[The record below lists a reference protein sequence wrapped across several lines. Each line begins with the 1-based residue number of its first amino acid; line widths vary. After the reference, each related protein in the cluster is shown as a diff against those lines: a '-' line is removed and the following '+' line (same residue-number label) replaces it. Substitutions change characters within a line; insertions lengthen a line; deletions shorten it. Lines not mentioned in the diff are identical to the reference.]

1 MDFSANEMG
10 VLVQLLEAVAG
21 GAVTPN
27 QAATAH
33 GLAARFRDRQAP
45 TPGADRGVH
54 VLEETPAAPPR
65 IDPAAIFAKR
75 REQVVAAQAASAA
88 ARPRAG
94 GN

>member
-1 MDFSANEMG
+1 MDFSKNEMS

-21 GAVTPN
+21 GAVTLN
-27 QAATAH
+27 QAATAR

-45 TPGADRGVH
+45 LRGDQVIESGD
-54 VLEETPAAPPR
+54 VIATPAAPPR

-75 REQVVAAQAASAA
+75 RAQVRQTQAASAA
-88 ARPRAG
+88 VR